1 MKRLTPI
8 EFIEKSILIHS
19 DTYNYDKTKYEKA
32 TEKIIITCVR
42 HGDFSQLPHTHLSGS
57 GCPLCRGNV
66 KKSNLM
72 FIKESN
78 LIHKNTYTY
87 EKTDYINNKF
97 KVIITCIKHGD
108 FKQSPSSHLKGHGC
122 KQCANEQTSEKLS
135 LNSRLEFV
143 NKVRLIHNDF
153 YLYDKVVYL
162 SSKEMVLITCKEH
175 GDFPQTPS
183 NHLSGQGCPT
193 CANNQKFTR
202 EIFINKANIVHDGF
216 YNYDKL
222 VYENIDKK
230 VIITCKEHGDFL
242 QSPYNHLK
250 KFGCKK
256 CSGKE
261 KKTTPIFI
269 DQANKKHLYF
279 YDYDK
284 VVYLSSKDKV
294 LITCKIHGDF
304 PQTPS
309 NHLRGHGCPKCNK
322 RKRKFNSEFIEQA
335 SLVHNNKYSYP
346 DINYIKAK
354 TEVTIKCEVHGNFK
368 QLPFNHLSGSGCP
381 KCKMSKGEINIIN
394 SLEKLNIK
402 FETQYKF
409 DDCRFR
415 YRLPFDFAVF
425 INGNIG
431 LIEFHGEQHYKAIP
445 FFNKNNK
452 FEELKIRDE
461 VKLNYAITKNIK
473 LLIIPFNQI
482 DNIDELIGKFI
493 NENFQQQ

>member
-162 SSKEMVLITCKEH
+162 SSKEMVLITCKE
-175 GDFPQTPS
+175 
-183 NHLSGQGCPT
+183 
-193 CANNQKFTR
+193 
-202 EIFINKANIVHDGF
+202 
-216 YNYDKL
+216 
-222 VYENIDKK
+222 
-230 VIITCKEHGDFL
+230 
-242 QSPYNHLK
+242 
-250 KFGCKK
+250 
-256 CSGKE
+256 
-261 KKTTPIFI
+261 
-269 DQANKKHLYF
+269 
-279 YDYDK
+279 
-284 VVYLSSKDKV
+284 
-294 LITCKIHGDF
+294 HGDF